1 VSTNEA
7 RSRSPTYDRTLLLG
21 QKRNEVLSLAE
32 VHRYGADSFGDPE
45 YLCLYGLSPTG
56 WYARGVRILG
66 RTAVECTRDALADR
80 IGRDTAAVVSRASA
94 EMPSVVLDP
103 FAGSCNTLF
112 WIARH
117 LRATRA
123 VGFELDGGVYE
134 STRRNLSVL
143 GIDLE
148 LVNGDYEA
156 SLPALALPAD
166 SLVVVF
172 VAPPW
177 GSALDE
183 QSGLDLRRTT
193 PPLTEVVRAV
203 GDTLPGNRLLFVLQL
218 YETVVPESL
227 GPLAQLF
234 SWWDRRTY
242 DLNAPGRNHGIGL
255 GTMRWQP

>member
-1 VSTNEA
+1 VSTDEA
-7 RSRSPTYDRTLLLG
+7 RPRSPAYDRRLLLG
-21 QKRNEVLSLAE
+21 EKRNEELSLDE
-32 VHRYGADSFGDPE
+32 IHRYGADSFGDPE
-45 YLCLYGLSPTG
+45 YLCLYGLPPTE

-80 IGRDTAAVVSRASA
+80 IGRDTAAVASRAAA
-94 EMPSVVLDP
+94 ETIVVLDP

-143 GIDLE
+143 SIDLE
-148 LVNGDYEA
+148 LVNADYEDL
-156 SLPALALPAD
+156 LPALTLPAD
-166 SLVVVF
+166 ALVVVY

-177 GSALDE
+177 GNALDE
-183 QSGLDLRRTT
+183 RSGLDLRRTT
-193 PPLTEVVRAV
+193 PPLTEVVRAL
-203 GDTLPGNRLLFVLQL
+203 GDTLRDNHLLFVLQL
-218 YETVVPESL
+218 YETVVPASV
-227 GPLAQLF
+227 GPLTDLF

-242 DLNAPGRNHGIGL
+242 DLNAPGRNHGVGL